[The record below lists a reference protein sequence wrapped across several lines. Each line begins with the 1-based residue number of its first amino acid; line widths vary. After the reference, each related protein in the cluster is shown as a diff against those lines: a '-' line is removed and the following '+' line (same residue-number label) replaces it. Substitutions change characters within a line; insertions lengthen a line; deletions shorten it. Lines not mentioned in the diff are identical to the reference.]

1 MQLHR
6 TRHPFSPLRLL
17 TILAVAVFAVPAA
30 AADLDWIGPAGRAQ
44 ADSPAQLAQACP
56 RIYRPVCA
64 FVRGRWQTLS
74 NSCVA
79 RRAGARLIRQG
90 ACRANNRQ
98 VCCVRGNRRFFTDRR
113 SCRRARGRIAADRYC
128 RVNRRVCCQRG
139 RRNFYTNSRQC
150 RRAGGRVVSDRRCRA
165 PQRTCHQR
173 RTSRRFTHIRG
184 RSWPR
189 ACRTAPPR
197 RTCHQRGTSRR
208 FQHIRGRSW
217 PRACSAAGGARPKPK
232 PKQRAGAPCTG
243 KGRHGVT
250 FRGRIFIGPNGIPTC
265 MGDSSGNPRP

>member
-6 TRHPFSPLRLL
+6 ARHPFSLLRLL

-30 AADLDWIGPAGRAQ
+30 AADLDWIGPGGPAQ

-90 ACRANNRQ
+90 ACR
-98 VCCVRGNRRFFTDRR
+98 VD
-113 SCRRARGRIAADRYC
+113 
-128 RVNRRVCCQRG
+128 NRRVCCQRG
-139 RRNFYTNSRQC
+139 RRDFFTDRRQC
-150 RRAGGRVVSDRRCRA
+150 RRLGGHVVSDRRCRA

-173 RTSRRFTHIRG
+173 GTSRRFQHIRG

-189 ACRTAPPR
+189 ACQTGPQPRTCHQRGTSRRFQHIRGRSWPR
-197 RTCHQRGTSRR
+197 ACQTRPQPRTCHQRGTSRR

-217 PRACSAAGGARPKPK
+217 PRACSTVGNNGGGSGRPKP
-232 PKQRAGAPCTG
+232 RAGAPCTG
-243 KGRHGVT
+243 KGKYGIT

-265 MGDSSGNPRP
+265 MGDSSGSPRP

>member
-6 TRHPFSPLRLL
+6 ARHPFSLLRLL

-30 AADLDWIGPAGRAQ
+30 AADLDWIGPGGPAQ

-90 ACRANNRQ
+90 ACR
-98 VCCVRGNRRFFTDRR
+98 VD
-113 SCRRARGRIAADRYC
+113 
-128 RVNRRVCCQRG
+128 NRRVCCQRG
-139 RRNFYTNSRQC
+139 RRDFFTDRRQC
-150 RRAGGRVVSDRRCRA
+150 RRLGGHVVSDRRCRA

-173 RTSRRFTHIRG
+173 GTSRRFQHIRG

-189 ACRTAPPR
+189 ACQTGPQP